1 MDRSP
6 WQMAC
11 NESNVVSNLILR
23 DATPFK
29 VVTNCQP
36 RSPMHVLIHQ
46 HRSDSVTAQKL
57 VQFWAKMNGC
67 TKDTIGDQPDRIV
80 QILYNGTKYVNGSHY
95 ELTTSVPR
103 ADGKLVR
110 VPTGV
115 VKNDTY
121 VYHVDKEGCH
131 PGGSVTMWISEN
143 IPYSNLDEDTYP
155 MELSAWI
162 DSTRYKP
169 PSPPLYN
176 VFPSQAAGGADYQPS
191 GQGSTTTQGAASVL
205 GNAAAGGRTA
215 SEAASIWAA
224 GGGAQVWLAL
234 ILLPPCAVFL
244 AFQFGPC
251 KRGWEREHA
260 EGGAGEKMYGTFEG
274 SEELEPL
281 VGAVDPSPEPEL

>member
-1 MDRSP
+1 MLT
-6 WQMAC
+6 ALGFL
-11 NESNVVSNLILR
+11 N
-23 DATPFK
+23 
-29 VVTNCQP
+29 QP
-36 RSPMHVLIHQ
+36 
-46 HRSDSVTAQKL
+46 
-57 VQFWAKMNGC
+57 
-67 TKDTIGDQPDRIV
+67 
-80 QILYNGTKYVNGSHY
+80 GTKYVNGSHY

-121 VYHVDKEGCH
+121 VYHVDKEGCK

-176 VFPSQAAGGADYQPS
+176 VFPAGGEYQPT
-191 GQGSTTTQGAASVL
+191 GPGSSSAAVQPRILDGTESASV
-205 GNAAAGGRTA
+205 
-215 SEAASIWAA
+215 WAA

-234 ILLPPCAVFL
+234 LLLPPCAVFM

-251 KRGWEREHA
+251 KRGWERDGGEAAAGA
-260 EGGAGEKMYGTFEG
+260 EEGKIYGTFEG

-281 VGAVDPSPEPEL
+281 VASMREVVDPTPEPQL